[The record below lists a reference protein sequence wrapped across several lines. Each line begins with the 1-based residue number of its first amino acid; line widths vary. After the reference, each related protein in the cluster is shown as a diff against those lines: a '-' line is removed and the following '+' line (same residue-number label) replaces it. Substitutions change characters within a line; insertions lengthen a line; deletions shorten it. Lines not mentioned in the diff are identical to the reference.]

1 MGHKGKTKK
10 TIISNNKR
18 YKINL
23 SQTLFKIIR
32 NSIKELGLEICRNVA
47 NKNK

>member
-18 YKINL
+18 YKIKDTKSDTFQNNQKL
-23 SQTLFKIIR
+23 KQGTR
-32 NSIKELGLEICRNVA
+32 T
-47 NKNK
+47 